1 MAVKTR
7 AKAQSKSQP
16 KDESSSLLNN
26 ALGQI
31 EKAFGVGSI
40 RGLVRGLARR
50 YYPRI
55 EITGGDRIPH
65 TGPVLLCANHANSL
79 LAQRHLVDDAHHCV
93 HGRPTALILNQH
105 ELDRQFGRLG

>member
-31 EKAFGVGSI
+31 EKAFGVGFAVTDPS
-40 RGLVRGLARR
+40 G
-50 YYPRI
+50 
-55 EITGGDRIPH
+55 
-65 TGPVLLCANHANSL
+65 L
-79 LAQRHLVDDAHHCV
+79 LAGH
-93 HGRPTALILNQH
+93 
-105 ELDRQFGRLG
+105 